1 MNSSDKQQSLQ
12 KDLATEI
19 AEDDGCLLPSTGVRK
34 SKTSVAKKQ
43 DEKPTDCLYP
53 SALKSMKKQSS
64 LRKSSRSMSKSKRAA
79 KKTRVPPSSVTFD
92 CPSETLSTE
101 ALVDDDT
108 LNPSAANRRK
118 KINSKMSTGSLSS
131 VKRLAESIP
140 DLRRRDSMSSVR
152 RLANTIPNCKPPRS
166 VKSVRSQKKPSLKKK
181 KKAPR
186 SMKPSG
192 SCKRPKKRKSSKP
205 KKRAVSRPVSR
216 PRRRSVSR
224 KKSKYVPKKK
234 TVRSVPAYS
243 YRNFS
248 NNSLYRQQY
257 LDGNGFYSYNSQP
270 RRVYAPKQ
278 TNYWQ
283 RPIYGST
290 IPTSPLSCYP
300 TANNT
305 NLLRPSTRHNEP
317 SSYARN
323 YSDAFYPSKRTD
335 PYYSDEY
342 SDSKPSYY
350 DDSYLNRSYD
360 RSSIYDRYNSYNK
373 NYIAPSTGHNPPS
386 YESAC
391 QSDEDSV
398 TTEETDYYDE
408 YPRNNYIMPSSGGY
422 RDEAIRNRCLYPSA
436 GVKLSDTSVSTNGS
450 KNRCLYPSAGVKKS
464 DTSVSTND
472 SKNRCLYPSTG
483 VKKSDTS
490 VSTTS
495 SKKNCLYPSTGFKR
509 SDTSVSTNKSKSS
522 SENPSETCLYPS
534 LGAKRSKSSVNLDT
548 ERRNLR
554 ESLSDDE
561 CLYPSAAV
569 RDSNTSLESS
579 NRDFRGEPSNDCM
592 YPSVGMSDTS
602 VSTEE
607 TESMISEADS
617 VATDMLLQPSAGQE
631 SESVFSESNE
641 SQTSS
646 VESVIMQPSARQ
658 DNRRSYQ
665 DEDLYEDYE
674 TDSYYSE
681 ETETATDDN
690 SVDSEDPVGLENVPL
705 TSQGVDRDYSE
716 TCSDDEDTESCVDDE
731 ESAASSEYYDDDEQM
746 QY

>member
-317 SSYARN
+317 SSYTRN
-323 YSDAFYPSKRTD
+323 YSDAFYPSTRTD
-335 PYYSDEY
+335 SYYPDEY

-350 DDSYLNRSYD
+350 DDSYLDRSYD
-360 RSSIYDRYNSYNK
+360 RSSIYDRYNSYNT

-398 TTEETDYYDE
+398 TTEETDYYDD

-450 KNRCLYPSAGVKKS
+450 KNRCLYPSAGVKLS
-464 DTSVSTND
+464 DTSVSTNN
-472 SKNRCLYPSTG
+472 SKN
-483 VKKSDTS
+483 
-490 VSTTS
+490 
-495 SKKNCLYPSTGFKR
+495 
-509 SDTSVSTNKSKSS
+509 S

-607 TESMISEADS
+607 TESMMSESDS
-617 VATDMLLQPSAGQE
+617 IATDMLLQPSAGQE
-631 SESVFSESNE
+631 SDSVVSESNE

>member
-12 KDLATEI
+12 KDLATTI

-34 SKTSVAKKQ
+34 SKTSVANKQ

-131 VKRLAESIP
+131 VRRLAESIP

-181 KKAPR
+181 KKATR

-205 KKRAVSRPVSR
+205 KKRAVRRPVSR

-278 TNYWQ
+278 TSYWQ

-305 NLLRPSTRHNEP
+305 NLLRQSTRRNEP
-317 SSYARN
+317 SSYTRN
-323 YSDAFYPSKRTD
+323 YSDAFYPSTRTD
-335 PYYSDEY
+335 SYYPDEY
-342 SDSKPSYY
+342 SDNKPSYY
-350 DDSYLNRSYD
+350 DDSDLDRSYD
-360 RSSIYDRYNSYNK
+360 RSSIYDRYNSYNN
-373 NYIAPSTGHNPPS
+373 NYISPSTGYNPPS

-422 RDEAIRNRCLYPSA
+422 RDEAFRNRCLYPSA
-436 GVKLSDTSVSTNGS
+436 GVKLSDTSISTNNS
-450 KNRCLYPSAGVKKS
+450 KKNCLHPSTGVKRS
-464 DTSVSTND
+464 DTSVSTN
-472 SKNRCLYPSTG
+472 N
-483 VKKSDTS
+483 
-490 VSTTS
+490 
-495 SKKNCLYPSTGFKR
+495 SKKNCLYPSTGIKR
-509 SDTSVSTNKSKSS
+509 SDTSVSTNKSKNSS
-522 SENPSETCLYPS
+522 KNLSETCLYPS

-548 ERRNLR
+548 ERRTLR

-607 TESMISEADS
+607 TESMMSESDS
-617 VATDMLLQPSAGQE
+617 IATDMLLQPSAGQE
-631 SESVFSESNE
+631 SESVVSESNE

-658 DNRRSYQ
+658 VNRRSYQ
-665 DEDLYEDYE
+665 DEDLYDDYE